1 MIALLAPL
9 DKIGRSLQSRVGC
22 YQAETKTNGDPKK
35 HPPHF
40 LPLGPVQVDDLPCI
54 LCVHG
59 PFKVTRNI
67 CTDSPDRLD
76 LIKKMPH
83 RFKVVGYI

>member
-1 MIALLAPL
+1 MIALLEPL
-9 DKIGRSLQSRVGC
+9 DSQGRSLQSRVGY
-22 YQAETKTNGDPKK
+22 YQAETRTNGDPKK

-54 LCVHG
+54 LCVRG
-59 PFKVTRNI
+59 PFKARSI
-67 CTDSPDRLD
+67 STDSPDRLD